1 MNILGCFCKKLKPI
15 FEVITQLVPLAIAII
30 SLILAIYILANMK
43 EFDNKART
51 SIRAHCTAGLSED
64 PTQQPENEYN
74 NEIYGYLN
82 EELLSKEDLKS
93 IDNQLKSSTLSE
105 FIKDHLSSESGATK
119 HIHSSSFIELQK
131 IQMNENNNNDQS
143 IFSLEESQIADN
155 IQIKNVDSGSDKCI
169 NFIPNI
175 KSVYG
180 CNVDNITVSGR
191 EQVCSDP
198 LEATVEKMSNFAD
211 VVNKIMVFAFFMI
224 VIYVIIALF
233 FTRIS
238 EYLLKIWHDAKEQTK
253 KSTENEETQ
262 EDKENPSNKEKEK
275 EMKEKSIENE
285 NKW

>member
-1 MNILGCFCKKLKPI
+1 MKKYSENSKI
-15 FEVITQLVPLAIAII
+15 
-30 SLILAIYILANMK
+30 
-43 EFDNKART
+43 D
-51 SIRAHCTAGLSED
+51 IRAHCTPDLPED

-82 EELLSKEDLKS
+82 EGLLRKEDLKS
-93 IDNQLKSSTLSE
+93 IDNKLKSSSLSE
-105 FIKDHLSSESGATK
+105 FIKNHLSSDSGATK

-143 IFSLEESQIADN
+143 IFSLEESQIADD
-155 IQIKNVDSGSDKCI
+155 IQIKNVDSGADKCTT
-169 NFIPNI
+169 FIPKI
-175 KSVYG
+175 ESVYG

-191 EQVCSDP
+191 EQVCSD
-198 LEATVEKMSNFAD
+198 LLGATVEKMSNFAD

-224 VIYVIIALF
+224 VVYVIIALF

-253 KSTENEETQ
+253 KSTENDQDQ
-262 EDKENPSNKEKEK
+262 EGKENPQNKEKEK